1 MFAARQHI
9 GIWQRGLAL
18 TFWALMAV
26 GHLPALSAVLWAATG
41 GDWQPGRLALLLI
54 SEAYFVLKLADPRWL
69 RLPNERRALLTF
81 IVAITL
87 LHAGVAGRLATER
100 PADASGPWPAV
111 LLMGGCSSLLACGV
125 WLPALLATERC
136 RVARARARVAW
147 HLLCEHLRQEELPPR
162 FALLARACAINRA
175 PPPLR

>member
-1 MFAARQHI
+1 MFAAKRQLDT
-9 GIWQRGLAL
+9 WQRGLAL
-18 TFWALMAV
+18 AFWALMAV
-26 GHLPALSAVLWAATG
+26 GHLPALSAALWAAVG

-54 SEAYFVLKLADPRWL
+54 SETYFVLKLADPRWL
-69 RLPNERRALLTF
+69 RLPNERRALFTF

-87 LHAGVAGRLATER
+87 LHAGVAGRLATEQ

-111 LLMGGCSSLLACGV
+111 LLMGGCSSLLACGTR
-125 WLPALLATERC
+125 LPALLATERC

-147 HLLCEHLRQEELPPR
+147 HLLREYLLRAELPPR

-175 PPPLR
+175 PPLPR